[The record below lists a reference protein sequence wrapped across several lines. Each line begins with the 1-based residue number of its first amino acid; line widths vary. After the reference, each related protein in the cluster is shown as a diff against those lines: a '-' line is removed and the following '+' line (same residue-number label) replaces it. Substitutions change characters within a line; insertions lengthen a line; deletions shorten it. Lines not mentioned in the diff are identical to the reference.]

1 MNWFEFF
8 FFMELCFKVIL
19 KVKCRLMIEKS
30 QWLRLRVTGFFVFIG
45 HVLWNTWKEVKKAF
59 RCRSL
64 VYKGIYFNIQKYRFI
79 TSCESQK
86 TNQSELFC
94 FPWEQI
100 LKKWK
105 LKVKR
110 MMLFYLIIK
119 HLIYFQHFQVRKKLI
134 KIRPKW
140 DLWSNMD
147 AQNVHLGTGPG
158 NFYLNPFL
166 LSSLLNDLDKRSD
179 HCPCQGYL
187 GVKVHPA
194 IFDDIGDLYAL
205 LTQVGFTY

>member
-1 MNWFEFF
+1 M
-8 FFMELCFKVIL
+8 L
-19 KVKCRLMIEKS
+19 KFLY
-30 QWLRLRVTGFFVFIG
+30 T
-45 HVLWNTWKEVKKAF
+45 
-59 RCRSL
+59 
-64 VYKGIYFNIQKYRFI
+64 KGIFILTFQNTGITQVVSHKNISIGGILLNLENRF
-79 TSCESQK
+79 
-86 TNQSELFC
+86 
-94 FPWEQI
+94 
-100 LKKWK
+100 KKKKKK
-105 LKVKR
+105 LEVKR

-119 HLIYFQHFQVRKKLI
+119 HLIYFQHFQVRKNLI

-140 DLWSNMD
+140 DLWSSMD
-147 AQNVHLGTGPG
+147 AKNVHLGTGPG